1 MWLVLVR
8 VLQSTEPMDECMCGC
23 VLRTGSR
30 KCRGWQVQNLQGR
43 LDTQG
48 RAIVANWVQRLF
60 AGRIPSS
67 FGKLHLFLLRPS
79 IVWTRPSYIMEGN
92 LPYLKST
99 DLNVIF
105 IKNTFTGTSGKIVFD
120 QIFDYFGPAKLTHK
134 LTHHMA
140 IPYF

>member
-1 MWLVLVR
+1 
-8 VLQSTEPMDECMCGC
+8 
-23 VLRTGSR
+23 
-30 KCRGWQVQNLQGR
+30 
-43 LDTQG
+43 
-48 RAIVANWVQRLF
+48 
-60 AGRIPSS
+60 
-67 FGKLHLFLLRPS
+67 
-79 IVWTRPSYIMEGN
+79 MEGN

-120 QIFDYFGPAKLTHK
+120 QIFDYFGPARLTHK